1 MVNVKISE
9 KGGQQSNYEFDKPEV
24 TIGRMKGNDIVLPK
38 GNVSKKHARI
48 YGRNGTLMIDD
59 LDSTNGT
66 YVNGRKVTSEHEIT
80 ESDKIYIGDFILQV
94 TPEQQQQPQQQ
105 QQAGGPPQ
113 SPPSPPGGGASQSGG
128 GGGGPRSSQQS
139 PPAGG
144 SQRDTSPPSPP
155 DSGSA
160 PASGG
165 GGGGGRSGGGGDPLS
180 SLDEKYGSSEA
191 SQSGAP
197 GRNSQQQGPAASS
210 PGGGSR
216 PGAGGGG
223 GRGPGGGDGGSRSR
237 SSTRR
242 DESVHGPSGT
252 DSDGPASARAQENRG
267 GGPGGSPADR
277 SDSAP
282 ESTPGRSPSDSG
294 PSAPDGGRSVSGSP
308 PSADQSSGPSSPPP
322 DPDPQ
327 PTPEPAQEA
336 DAGRQRKVSQER
348 QAKDL
353 RADQKPEGP
362 VGQPVL
368 PPELQSEFD
377 EDFAAAQEEVVDAL
391 FEEIIFEE
399 LPLAYPPTEA
409 DREEYQKI
417 VRDTVRD
424 VKPRRVDRERLID
437 VFTSECVGLGPL
449 EDYLDD
455 PAVQNIYVNQ
465 FDRIVVRRDNDIV
478 LAEHAFSHP
487 DFLQLA
493 AWRLLGTRD
502 PEVITDEIRFGDGTR
517 VHVTLPPVSVDGPV
531 LTVRKPPTDHP
542 TLDELVADGV
552 MSDGMRTFLERA
564 VETGRS
570 ILVAGPT
577 SSGKTTLLEALG
589 RSIPDGSR
597 IIAVEENTQLQLPQ
611 EGVVRLE
618 ARAGSGFGLEELLD
632 SAVEMHPEKI
642 LLDECR
648 GAEAYTWVSSAAS
661 GTDGSMATIHGINA
675 SDALG
680 RLESLCLLGSG
691 DISPR
696 GLREQIARAVN
707 LVVIINR
714 ANDGSYRVQQVTE
727 VQGVDL
733 DAFRL
738 NDVFYYRVDGT
749 SGAFHPT
756 GYIPLFYEDL
766 RHMGMD
772 VDLDIF
778 RE

>member
-1 MVNVKISE
+1 MVKVKISE
-9 KGGQQSNYEFDKPEV
+9 KGGQQSNYDFDKPEV

-38 GNVSKKHARI
+38 ENVSKKHARI

-80 ESDKIYIGDFILQV
+80 ENDKIYIGDFILQV
-94 TPEQQQQPQQQ
+94 TPEPQQQQ
-105 QQAGGPPQ
+105 QQAGAPPQ
-113 SPPSPPGGGASQSGG
+113 NPPSPPGGGSGG
-128 GGGGPRSSQQS
+128 SQGGPGGSQVGARSSQQN
-139 PPAGG
+139 PAPGVG
-144 SQRDTSPPSPP
+144 QSDNAPPSPP
-155 DSGSA
+155 DSGAGSA
-160 PASGG
+160 PDDVGG
-165 GGGGGRSGGGGDPLS
+165 SRGGSGDPLS
-180 SLDEKYGSSEA
+180 SLDEKYGGSEA
-191 SQSGAP
+191 SPSSQSGARSR
-197 GRNSQQQGPAASS
+197 GAQQGPATSS

-216 PGAGGGG
+216 PGSGNRGGSA
-223 GRGPGGGDGGSRSR
+223 PDGGRSR

-242 DESVHGPSGT
+242 DNPVRDPSGG
-252 DSDGPASARAQENRG
+252 DSADGPPSPRGQDNRSGAHTAPDPGDNPPQSSGNRA
-267 GGPGGSPADR
+267 PA
-277 SDSAP
+277 
-282 ESTPGRSPSDSG
+282 DSG
-294 PSAPDGGRSVSGSP
+294 PSPAGGGRSMSGSRP
-308 PSADQSSGPSSPPP
+308 AADESGASGPSSRPS
-322 DPDPQ
+322 PQ
-327 PTPEPAQEA
+327 PSP
-336 DAGRQRKVSQER
+336 DKGRQRKVSRER
-348 QAKDL
+348 EANDL

-368 PPELQSEFD
+368 PPDLESEFD
-377 EDFAAAQEEVVDAL
+377 EDFASAQDEVVDAL
-391 FEEIIFEE
+391 FEEIVFED
-399 LPLAYPPTEA
+399 LPLAYPAEEA
-409 DREEYQKI
+409 DREDYQTI
-417 VRDTVRD
+417 VRDTVRE
-424 VKPRRVDRERLID
+424 VKPRRVDREKLID

-455 PAVQNIYVNQ
+455 PDVQNIYVNQ

-487 DFLQLA
+487 DFLELA
-493 AWRLLGTRD
+493 ARRLLGTRD
-502 PEVITDEIRFGDGTR
+502 PEVMTDEIRFGDGTF

-531 LTVRKPPTDHP
+531 LTVRKPPADHP
-542 TLDELVADGV
+542 TLEELVEDGV
-552 MSDGMRTFLERA
+552 MSDRMRTFLERA

-589 RSIPDGSR
+589 RAIPDGSR
-597 IIAVEENTQLQLPQ
+597 IIAVEENSQLELPQ

-618 ARAGSGFGLEELLD
+618 ARAGAGYGLEELLD
-632 SAVEMHPEKI
+632 AAVEMHPEKI

-661 GTDGSMATIHGINA
+661 GTDGSMATVHGINA

-707 LVVIINR
+707 LVVVINR
-714 ANDGSYRVQQVTE
+714 ANDGSFRVRQVTE